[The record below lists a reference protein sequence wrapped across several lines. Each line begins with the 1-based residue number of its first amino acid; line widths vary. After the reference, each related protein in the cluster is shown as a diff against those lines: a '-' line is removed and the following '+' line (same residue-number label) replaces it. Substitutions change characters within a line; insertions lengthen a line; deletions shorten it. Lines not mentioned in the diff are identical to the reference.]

1 MQQRLVSRVVLLA
14 LLTAAVFAVPFTAQ
28 AHPVAL
34 RAAAVTAVDSCPHP
48 TPYPPSPNATVQS
61 SSTHPTVGQHIEA
74 SGIHYCPDED
84 VTITIGGAFVGTG
97 HTDSTGKFDPDVIV
111 PGPAGSKQ
119 LCGIGASGLATDQD
133 CLTLDVQAPPTGTK
147 GNGGGV
153 AFTGVEI
160 GSLIAVAVALI
171 IGGVVF
177 ARAGA
182 RRKQSISG

>member
-1 MQQRLVSRVVLLA
+1 VLLG
-14 LLTAAVFAVPFTAQ
+14 LLTAAVFAVPAAAQ
-28 AHPVAL
+28 AHPVAA
-34 RAAAVTAVDSCPHP
+34 RAAAVTTVDSCPHP

-61 SSTHPTVGQHIEA
+61 SSTHPTIGQHIEA

-97 HTDSTGKFDPDVIV
+97 HTNSSGQFDPDVIV

-133 CLTLDVQAPPTGTK
+133 CLTLDVQAPSGAGTK

-153 AFTGVEI
+153 ALTGVEI
-160 GSLIAVAVALI
+160 GSLIVVAVALI